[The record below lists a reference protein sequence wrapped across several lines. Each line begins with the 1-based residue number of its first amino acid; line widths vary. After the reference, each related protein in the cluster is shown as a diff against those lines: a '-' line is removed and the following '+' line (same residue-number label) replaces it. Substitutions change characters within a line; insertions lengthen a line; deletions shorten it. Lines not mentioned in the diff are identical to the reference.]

1 MCIFQNYKVRTLEL
15 TQNPVSLTTLEHKI
29 RSKTKACSLSDMT
42 GEEGFTPVFWS
53 QMFHVNWDGA
63 KEAPSAMGLSAPLR
77 VKDLKLEQTAV
88 NIIE

>member
-1 MCIFQNYKVRTLEL
+1 MCIFQSYKVRTLEL

-29 RSKTKACSLSDMT
+29 RSKTKTCPLSDMT

-53 QMFHVNWDGA
+53 QTFHANWDGA
-63 KEAPSAMGLSAPLR
+63 KEAPSPMGLSAPLR
-77 VKDLKLEQTAV
+77 VKDLKLEQTAI